1 MRTALKAQ
9 RRVAEKRRALRVL
22 ARPLWSV
29 LPFSVWVEYDY
40 DYELEK
46 DIKKRMGKCRY
57 EGGGHSYLDDLDDMS
72 FGFATRRMAIARAK
86 RLKKVLGRKVR
97 VRVEMPDP
105 GLWGIILVDAAHHI
119 ADAMVRHGVTY
130 VTPNGPQEM
139 TARDALDRIR
149 ELFDKE
155 WEHRTDTV
163 EHVEFD

>member
-1 MRTALKAQ
+1 MTDNPLKDVENAAELLHVLRMQDGRILIIVAL
-9 RRVAEKRRALRVL
+9 
-22 ARPLWSV
+22 S
-29 LPFSVWVEYDY
+29 S
-40 DYELEK
+40 
-46 DIKKRMGKCRY
+46 
-57 EGGGHSYLDDLDDMS
+57 
-72 FGFATRRMAIARAK
+72 
-86 RLKKVLGRKVR
+86 
-97 VRVEMPDP
+97 EMPDP